1 MCADAVDDPQKVRC
15 RRDDQIGFEL
25 SDGHFKGGRRE
36 PNDVNL
42 CARRGRLHGFEN
54 GTDGIVVKARLRR
67 FHYAEYQRP
76 RPKGAGLG
84 WLGWLGSHQGAGAE
98 SGQAQKQSGRR
109 ERTKGKGHQQGR
121 RAEKCKAVWRVILL
135 AKLNPAAR
143 PFAYRPAGVLLKFPK
158 MLQGGSEAPQNER
171 RVGWLLSLAP
181 ECSS

>member
-25 SDGHFKGGRRE
+25 SDGHLKCGRRE

-42 CARRGRLHGFEN
+42 CARCGRLHGFEN
-54 GTDGIVVKARLRR
+54 GTDSIVVKAWFRR
-67 FHYAEYQRP
+67 FHHAEHQRP
-76 RPKGAGLG
+76 RPKGACLGGLG
-84 WLGWLGSHQGAGAE
+84 SQQGAGAE
-98 SGQAQKQSGRR
+98 SGHAQKQNGRR
-109 ERTKGKGHQQGR
+109 EGTKGKGHQLGR

-143 PFAYRPAGVLLKFPK
+143 PFAYRPAGVPLKFPK
-158 MLQGGSEAPQNER
+158 MLQGAQRPRNER
-171 RVGWLLSLAP
+171 RVSGLLSLAP

>member
-1 MCADAVDDPQKVRC
+1 MCADAVNNPQKVRC

-42 CARRGRLHGFEN
+42 CARCGRLHGFEN
-54 GTDGIVVKARLRR
+54 GTDGIVVKAWLRR
-67 FHYAEYQRP
+67 FHHAEHQRP

-84 WLGWLGSHQGAGAE
+84 GLGWLGSQQGAGAE

-121 RAEKCKAVWRVILL
+121 IAEKCKAVWRVILL

-158 MLQGGSEAPQNER
+158 MLQGAQR
-171 RVGWLLSLAP
+171 HP
-181 ECSS
+181 ETNDG